1 MYASVPKQGDYAV
14 VKRGSARLLDAADP
28 EAMLDY
34 ETLVR
39 DYGMIAPLDTD
50 AMDVAR
56 FGKEQK
62 LYVRSIER
70 RGEDI
75 TQPPRLKVSTFHAMK
90 GGEDDNCVVY
100 LGIPRVCAQSKY
112 PDDEHRAFY
121 VGITR
126 ARKELH
132 ILDTDKRYKYQL

>member
-1 MYASVPKQGDYAV
+1 
-14 VKRGSARLLDAADP
+14 
-28 EAMLDY
+28 
-34 ETLVR
+34 
-39 DYGMIAPLDTD
+39 
-50 AMDVAR
+50 
-56 FGKEQK
+56 
-62 LYVRSIER
+62 
-70 RGEDI
+70 
-75 TQPPRLKVSTFHAMK
+75 
-90 GGEDDNCVVY
+90 VY

>member
-1 MYASVPKQGDYAV
+1 
-14 VKRGSARLLDAADP
+14 
-28 EAMLDY
+28 MLDY

-39 DYGMIAPLDTD
+39 DYGMIAPLTTD

>member
-1 MYASVPKQGDYAV
+1 
-14 VKRGSARLLDAADP
+14 
-28 EAMLDY
+28 LDY

-39 DYGMIAPLDTD
+39 DYGMIAPLYTD

-100 LGIPRVCAQSKY
+100 LGIPRVCAESKH